1 MAAINATSFIN
12 ILRVFSLLLALTIQG
27 CTLLPTPDATLV
39 SEPTLAP
46 NTSTR
51 LDLQQLPAP
60 KGKIVAS
67 VYSFSDKTGQYK
79 PAPASSF
86 STSVTQGGVAL
97 LNQAL
102 HDSGWFITLEREGLQ
117 NLLTERKII
126 RAALKKPNAPVN
138 NNSELPSL
146 LAANVL
152 LEGGIVGYDTNILTG
167 GAGARFLGVGTSDE
181 YRMDQVTVNLRAI
194 DIRSGQILNNVSTT
208 KTIYS
213 KEVQT
218 GVFKFIEYKKL
229 LELEAGITTNE
240 PIQLCVRTAIE
251 AAVLHL
257 IVDGINSNTWALQD
271 QKQTAHPVIK
281 KYSTNPPIAANNP
294 KETQQD

>member
-1 MAAINATSFIN
+1 MTTLTTPPYISVSR
-12 ILRVFSLLLALTIQG
+12 ILGFLLALTIQG
-27 CTLLPTPDATLV
+27 CTLLPTPDAALV

-46 NTSTR
+46 NTSTK
-51 LDLQQLPAP
+51 LDLKQLPAP

-79 PAPASSF
+79 TAPASSF
-86 STSVTQGGVAL
+86 STSVTQGGAAL

-126 RAALKKPNAPVN
+126 RAALKKPDAPAN
-138 NNSELPSL
+138 NNSDLPSL

-167 GAGARFLGVGTSDE
+167 GAGARFLGIGLSDQ

-194 DIRSGQILNNVSTT
+194 DIRTGQILNNVSTT

-213 KEVQT
+213 REVQT

-240 PIQLCVRTAIE
+240 PAQLCVRTAIE

-257 IVDGINSNTWALQD
+257 IVDGIDSNTWALD
-271 QKQTAHPVIK
+271 DYTQTTHPVIK
-281 KYSTNPPIAANNP
+281 KYSAKPPIANSNLS
-294 KETQQD
+294 DS

>member
-1 MAAINATSFIN
+1 M
-12 ILRVFSLLLALTIQG
+12 
-27 CTLLPTPDATLV
+27 LPAPDASLM
-39 SEPTLAP
+39 SEPTLTT
-46 NTSTR
+46 NTQTK
-51 LDLQQLPAP
+51 LDLMQLPP
-60 KGKIVAS
+60 PRGKIVAS
-67 VYSFSDKTGQYK
+67 VYSFSDRTGQYR

-86 STSVTQGGVAL
+86 STSVTQGGAAL

-126 RAALKKPNAPVN
+126 RAAQKKPNTPAN
-138 NNSELPSL
+138 NDTELPSL

-152 LEGGIVGYDTNILTG
+152 LEGGIIGYDTNTLTG
-167 GAGARFLGVGTSDE
+167 GAGARFLGIGASDK
-181 YRMDQVTVNLRAI
+181 YRMDQITVNLRAI

-213 KEVQT
+213 REVQT

-229 LELEAGITTNE
+229 LELEAGTTTNE
-240 PIQLCVRTAIE
+240 PVQLCVRTAIE

-257 IVDGINSNTWALQD
+257 IVDGIKTNTWALKD
-271 QKQTAHPVIK
+271 QKQTTHPIII
-281 KYSTNPPIAANNP
+281 KYSANPPIASNHP
-294 KETQQD
+294 RETQQN